1 MKCFLF
7 GYMHSHLDGC
17 LVKLGYLDL
26 LPGSVDKDFLVLRIR
41 SFKVLLTCERTFKSG
56 TKERGLEI
64 YMVPSIIACQ
74 THVRLL

>member
-7 GYMHSHLDGC
+7 GYMHSDLDGC

-56 TKERGLEI
+56 TKERELEI